1 MPTYTVLIDDNFHYM
16 DQTERYKHGDFDT
29 CEAAIAACKQIVDE
43 FLLSSLES
51 PKSHDELWTLYSFF
65 GEDPFIQ
72 SPDPNC
78 RFSAWDYA
86 KHRCNELTQPNG

>member
-51 PKSHDELWTLYSFF
+51 PKSYDELRTLYSFF
-65 GEDPFIQ
+65 GEDPFIL

-86 KHRCNELTQPNG
+86 KQRCQELTQTNG

>member
-1 MPTYTVLIDDNFHYM
+1 MPTYTVFVDDNFHYM
-16 DQTERYKHGDFDT
+16 DQIERYKHGDFNT
-29 CEAAIAACKQIVDE
+29 CEAAIAACKRIVDE

-51 PKSHDELWTLYSFF
+51 PRTHDELLTLYTIF

-78 RFSAWDYA
+78 RFSARDYA
-86 KHRCNELTQPNG
+86 SQRCKDLTQTNS